1 MAEEIAMKY
10 EHLITAAFKCD
21 RWGVAGANADI
32 YRYLQ
37 GEVGSAKTGK
47 GNQFELGL
55 AMGRVVAYI
64 ENALTKVRKEHS
76 DNEEFTAKIGK
87 CLSLIIPNPT
97 MEKIHACVNQAQE
110 AFESIGLF
118 C

>member
-1 MAEEIAMKY
+1 MEEEMAMKY
-10 EHLITAAFKCD
+10 EHLIRAAFKCD
-21 RWGVAGANADI
+21 RFGVAGANADT

-37 GEVGSAKTGK
+37 GEVGSVKSGK

-64 ENALTKVRKEHS
+64 ENALTKVRKEHL
-76 DNEEFTAKIGK
+76 DNDEFTAKINK

-97 MEKIHACVNQAQE
+97 MDKIHACVDQARE
-110 AFESIGLF
+110 AFKSI
-118 C
+118 